1 MVKIDDGHA
10 FFNVQFARIALGV
23 DAMEVVEAIGEV
35 AILLHFTED
44 HSGANGM
51 RRPGGNVKGVARR
64 DRQAFKKSF
73 EAAGFY
79 SRLKLFSIYF
89 GDQTKQE
96 SGARI
101 GGDSVPHFR
110 FADGAGRFVLRG
122 VSVIGMHLDGKLIGG
137 EKKFHQERKL
147 GRCRWRC
154 EVGAAP
160 SWRHFLP
167 RLVDGA
173 CKRTGFD
180 LRIRSGEPCFTGWFM
195 EICFVG
201 IDGCK
206 GASAPDAE
214 HKFWLDACGLRPHG
228 LSGGFSAREKTGQTA
243 QPFFVT
249 LDGSGVRKT
258 EIAG

>member
-110 FADGAGRFVLRG
+110 FARRKRHWDAPGWKADRRGKEISPRAEIGAMQVEMR
-122 VSVIGMHLDGKLIGG
+122 S
-137 EKKFHQERKL
+137 
-147 GRCRWRC
+147 RCR
-154 EVGAAP
+154 AILA
-160 SWRHFLP
+160 
-167 RLVDGA
+167 
-173 CKRTGFD
+173 T
-180 LRIRSGEPCFTGWFM
+180 
-195 EICFVG
+195 
-201 IDGCK
+201 
-206 GASAPDAE
+206 
-214 HKFWLDACGLRPHG
+214 
-228 LSGGFSAREKTGQTA
+228 FSATPG
-243 QPFFVT
+243 
-249 LDGSGVRKT
+249 
-258 EIAG
+258 